1 MVRSLL
7 TPARLARLVSD
18 AMAKYFSARVSTK
31 DQNLARQLEAAK
43 KYGIPEKNV
52 FCDKIS
58 GRRKDRPEYERMKSV
73 VKQGDEVYFE
83 ELDRIGR
90 DKCLIKEEL
99 EWFKERG
106 VIVRVMDVPTTLME
120 FPDGQSWVLEM
131 VNNILIEVLG
141 TIAEQEWKKIKKRRE
156 DGIAAMPVDDEGYK
170 VSSKT
175 GRRFGRQS
183 VDVDLELR
191 DGETITEACERLGI
205 SRTTYYRKMREMG
218 A

>member
-1 MVRSLL
+1 
-7 TPARLARLVSD
+7 
-18 AMAKYFSARVSTK
+18 MAKYFAARVSTK

-43 KYGIPEKNV
+43 RYGIPEENV

-58 GRRKDRPEYERMKSV
+58 GRKKDRPEYDRLKSIV
-73 VKQGDEVYFE
+73 TQGDEVYFE

-90 DKCLIKEEL
+90 DKSLIKEEL
-99 EWFKERG
+99 EWFKEKG

-156 DGIAAMPVDDEGYK
+156 EGIEAMPLDEEGYK
-170 VSSKT
+170 ISSKT
-175 GRRFGRQS
+175 GRRFGRENLN
-183 VDVDLELR
+183 VDLTLQ
-191 DGETITEACERLGI
+191 DGETVTDACERLGI
-205 SRTTYYRKMREMG
+205 SRNTYYRKLRE
-218 A
+218 ATATS

>member
-1 MVRSLL
+1 MS
-7 TPARLARLVSD
+7 
-18 AMAKYFSARVSTK
+18 KYFSARVSTK

-43 KYGIPEKNV
+43 KYGIPEENV

-58 GRRKDRPEYERMKSV
+58 GRKKERPEYDRLKSV
-73 VKQGDEVYFE
+73 VKRGDEVYFE

-156 DGIAAMPVDDEGYK
+156 DGIAAMPVDEDGYK

-183 VDVDLELR
+183 VNVSLELL

>member
-1 MVRSLL
+1 
-7 TPARLARLVSD
+7 
-18 AMAKYFSARVSTK
+18 MAKYFSARVSSK

-43 KYGIPEKNV
+43 RYGIPEENV

-58 GRRKDRPEYERMKSV
+58 GRKKERPEHDRLKGL

-90 DKCLIKEEL
+90 DKCLIKDEL
-99 EWFKERG
+99 EWFKEKG

-156 DGIAAMPVDDEGYK
+156 DGIAAMPVDEAGYK

-183 VDVDLELR
+183 VDVDLELL

>member
-1 MVRSLL
+1 MS
-7 TPARLARLVSD
+7 
-18 AMAKYFSARVSTK
+18 KYFSARVSTK

-43 KYGIPEKNV
+43 KYGIPEENV

-58 GRRKDRPEYERMKSV
+58 GRKKERPEYDRLKSV
-73 VKQGDEVYFE
+73 VKRGDEVYFE

-156 DGIAAMPVDDEGYK
+156 DGIAAMPVDEDGYK

-183 VDVDLELR
+183 VDVDLELL

>member
-1 MVRSLL
+1 
-7 TPARLARLVSD
+7 
-18 AMAKYFSARVSTK
+18 MAKYFAARVSTK

-43 KYGIPEKNV
+43 RYGIPEENV

-58 GRRKDRPEYERMKSV
+58 GRKKDRPEYDRLKSIV
-73 VKQGDEVYFE
+73 TQGDEVYFE

-90 DKCLIKEEL
+90 DKSLIKEEL
-99 EWFKERG
+99 EWFKEKG

-156 DGIAAMPVDDEGYK
+156 EGIEAMPYDEEGYK
-170 VSSKT
+170 ISSKT
-175 GRRFGRQS
+175 GRRFGRENLN
-183 VDVDLELR
+183 VDLTLR
-191 DGETITEACERLGI
+191 AGETVTEACERLGI
-205 SRTTYYRKMREMG
+205 SRNTYYRKLRE
-218 A
+218 ATATS